1 MSDLEQIAQNVSSFQ
16 SSPIGPSM
24 PSSSGESWRKMLHQI
39 PRSSSC
45 GRRPSHRTFQ
55 RVRSNSF
62 VPYLTASLKERK
74 LRMAACVSNT
84 EQLVSLLES
93 GVNPNA
99 ADEHKRCPLH
109 LAASR
114 GNISLIEKRRS
125 MIHSVCLVGFK
136 DVVKLLLSHG
146 ANANSQDTL
155 GNTPLHLAVCSAS
168 SYNFNMVKLNR
179 SHSYSPNC

>member
-1 MSDLEQIAQNVSSFQ
+1 MASNDSGVDTSNDSCCTNDNNNSSNNSNSNISYTISFIPEPRRYEIMSGLEQIAQNVSPFQ
-16 SSPIGPSM
+16 SSPIGAST
-24 PSSSGESWRKMLHQI
+24 PSSRGESSSKMLHQI

-55 RVRSNSF
+55 RIRSNSF
-62 VPYLTASLKERK
+62 VPYVTASLKERK

-114 GNISLIEKRRS
+114 GNISLI
-125 MIHSVCLVGFK
+125 
-136 DVVKLLLSHG
+136 
-146 ANANSQDTL
+146 
-155 GNTPLHLAVCSAS
+155 
-168 SYNFNMVKLNR
+168 
-179 SHSYSPNC
+179 